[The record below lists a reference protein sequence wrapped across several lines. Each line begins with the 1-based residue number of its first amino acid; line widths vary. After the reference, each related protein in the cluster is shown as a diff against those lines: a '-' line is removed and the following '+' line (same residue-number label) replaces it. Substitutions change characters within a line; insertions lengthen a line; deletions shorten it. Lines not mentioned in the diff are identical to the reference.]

1 MVTGV
6 DSDVEDQPDVIGG
19 IEIAAPS
26 SNRLIADEQVVSF
39 NEALDLIEILIVAL
53 FFGAIHVSG
62 TWFRKI
68 MHESDLGAILG
79 SLGGGIAIAYLFLQL
94 MPELESAEQ
103 RLLGDSIHLVVLVGF
118 VVFWGLEVKLQMGR
132 RSLQVLQYSAPVSTF
147 AFHVAL
153 GAMYNW
159 LLIYA
164 MPNQLHEGGAE
175 ALIGAIPL
183 GLHLVYKDYL
193 MGEHQSWEFDKWGR
207 FILAFAPL
215 IGWATV
221 LFATPSELF
230 SDLLIAVLTGY
241 IIHSVFR
248 SELPAFEESS
258 FQWFLSG
265 VAIYALLLRV
275 SSVLLTSPGA

>member
-1 MVTGV
+1 
-6 DSDVEDQPDVIGG
+6 
-19 IEIAAPS
+19 
-26 SNRLIADEQVVSF
+26 
-39 NEALDLIEILIVAL
+39 
-53 FFGAIHVSG
+53 
-62 TWFRKI
+62 
-68 MHESDLGAILG
+68 
-79 SLGGGIAIAYLFLQL
+79 
-94 MPELESAEQ
+94 
-103 RLLGDSIHLVVLVGF
+103 
-118 VVFWGLEVKLQMGR
+118 
-132 RSLQVLQYSAPVSTF
+132 YSAPVSTF